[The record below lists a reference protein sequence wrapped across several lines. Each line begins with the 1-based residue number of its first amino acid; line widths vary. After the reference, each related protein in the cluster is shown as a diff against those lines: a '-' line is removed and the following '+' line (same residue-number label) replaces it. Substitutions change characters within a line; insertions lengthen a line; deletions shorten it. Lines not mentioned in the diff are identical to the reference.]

1 MRAWLAGF
9 LTVASSLLWCAA
21 VSRVPLSFA
30 FPIAAMSYPIIMIGS
45 AIFFQEGIT
54 AAKLAG
60 NALIISGVLIVS
72 LLHR

>member
-45 AIFFQEGIT
+45 AIFSRRDNSSE
-54 AAKLAG
+54 
-60 NALIISGVLIVS
+60 VS
-72 LLHR
+72 W